1 MISIVTNVT
10 YLMSVMEWFV
20 SDVMLCE
27 AVWEG
32 KNMNKQTYIV
42 DMSSMSSFHV
52 PCGSLLCTQQMAR
65 MYLVSYTRGQLHV
78 PAPHM
83 HSKFKVGIFY
93 I

>member
-1 MISIVTNVT
+1 
-10 YLMSVMEWFV
+10 MSVMEWFV

-32 KNMNKQTYIV
+32 KNMNKQNYIV

-52 PCGSLLCTQQMAR
+52 PCGSLLLCTQQMAR

-83 HSKFKVGIFY
+83 HSKFKVGISY